1 MRKIFA
7 IFGSK
12 FILRF
17 TYSTKNARIQKIVNE
32 LGFALFSLNFLDSD
46 TCQIFKSELLHLC
59 FSHFKRAKNKQNVKR
74 HQNLSKFWLANPNQ
88 GKSKFWRL
96 KLGGLAKSLVW
107 PAPNCKAKSACV
119 CCDTPRPAK
128 PHLHSVAANL
138 SKTFGHSPVLWPAGL
153 QLVFLCRGTLKFPF
167 DGVIP

>member
-107 PAPNCKAKSACV
+107 PAPNCKAKSAFVCV
-119 CCDTPRPAK
+119 ITPHDRQNP
-128 PHLHSVAANL
+128 
-138 SKTFGHSPVLWPAGL
+138 SPPGCGQPFEDIWPQPGPLARGPTAR
-153 QLVFLCRGTLKFPF
+153 VFMPWYAQ
-167 DGVIP
+167 IPL